1 MVKKRIIIISIM
13 IAVLISI
20 LMVLK
25 YTQYI
30 MVWQANPKINVDGIL
45 LMMTENEIKSLL
57 GKEEE
62 YIPGFGG
69 YFLKYPGKG
78 VSLTFLDDMDTDF
91 YHKVNKIEITNEKY
105 EIFDVKV
112 GDDYEN
118 AINSIR
124 NHGFRKQIEGFSGYW
139 KNNMYIVL
147 EKDYDQVKSIA
158 IGVNDRVSST
168 RVY

>member
-30 MVWQANPKINVDGIL
+30 MVWQANPKINVDGIQ
-45 LMMTENEIKSLL
+45 LMMSEIEIKSLF

-69 YFLKYPGKG
+69 YILSTLAKAFL
-78 VSLTFLDDMDTDF
+78 
-91 YHKVNKIEITNEKY
+91 
-105 EIFDVKV
+105 
-112 GDDYEN
+112 
-118 AINSIR
+118 
-124 NHGFRKQIEGFSGYW
+124 
-139 KNNMYIVL
+139 
-147 EKDYDQVKSIA
+147 
-158 IGVNDRVSST
+158 
-168 RVY
+168 